1 MGIIKNKRKM
11 KFTALIALVATVSAQ
26 DDMAVEVDPQEAGD
40 DCSAE
45 DDGGNGPFWCQTT
58 ATSCVTYQDSMM
70 ASVSTCQDCTEVKL
84 GGNRDVYD
92 AQGEVVTFACLDGR
106 EGAKTLFM
114 SGAALL
120 ASIAMMA

>member
-1 MGIIKNKRKM
+1 M
-11 KFTALIALVATVSAQ
+11 KFTTLIALVAAVSAQ
-26 DDMAVEVDPQEAGD
+26 DDDMAVEVDPQEAGD

-45 DDGGNGPFWCQTT
+45 EDGGNGPFWCQTT
-58 ATSCVTYQDSMM
+58 GTSCVTYEDSMM
-70 ASVSTCQDCTEVKL
+70 TPVSSCQDCTEIKL
-84 GGNRDVYD
+84 GGNREVYD
-92 AQGEVVTFACLDGR
+92 SNGDVVTFTCLDDK

>member
-1 MGIIKNKRKM
+1 M
-11 KFTALIALVATVSAQ
+11 KFTVLIALVAAVSAQ
-26 DDMAVEVDPQEAGD
+26 DDDMMAEVDPQEAGD

-58 ATSCVTYQDSMM
+58 ATSCVTYEDSTMVK
-70 ASVSTCQDCTEVKL
+70 VSTCQDCTEVKL

-92 AQGEVVTFACLDGR
+92 SQGEVVSFTCLDDK

>member
-1 MGIIKNKRKM
+1 M
-11 KFTALIALVATVSAQ
+11 KFTVLIALVAAVSAQ
-26 DDMAVEVDPQEAGD
+26 DEEMAAEVDPQEAGD

-58 ATSCVTYQDSMM
+58 ATSCVTYTDSAM
-70 ASVSTCQDCTEVKL
+70 ASVSTCQDCTEIKL

-92 AQGEVVTFACLDGR
+92 AEGEVATFTCLDDK

>member
-1 MGIIKNKRKM
+1 MGIIKTKRNM
-11 KFTALIALVATVSAQ
+11 KFTTLIALVATVSAQ
-26 DDMAVEVDPQEAGD
+26 DDMAAEIDPQEAGD

-45 DDGGNGPFWCQTT
+45 ADGGNGPFWCQTT
-58 ATSCVTYQDSMM
+58 ATSWVTYEDSMM
-70 ASVSTCQDCTEVKL
+70 ASVATCQDCTELKL
-84 GGNRDVYD
+84 GGNREVYD
-92 AQGEVVTFACLDGR
+92 SQGEIVKFTCLDDR